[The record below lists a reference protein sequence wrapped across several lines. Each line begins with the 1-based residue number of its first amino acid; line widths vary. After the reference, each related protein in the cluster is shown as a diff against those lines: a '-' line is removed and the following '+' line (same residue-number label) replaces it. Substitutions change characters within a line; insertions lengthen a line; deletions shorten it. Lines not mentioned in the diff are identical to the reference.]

1 LKAYITLWLL
11 FFTGSSFSQVLQKG
25 LLIDSIICDQTPNQ
39 SYALYL
45 PSYYDSLK
53 KWPAIYVFEP
63 GARGSLPVNK
73 FSPGA
78 EELGYIIIASNN
90 SRNGSWEV
98 AFEAGDA
105 LFLDTFSKFSIDP
118 TRVYTSGFSGGSRVA
133 SAIAAITGKING
145 VIACGAGFAGSKE
158 YHLPDSSSVFYAAIV
173 GNQDM
178 NYQEH
183 RQLAGHLEQKK
194 VVNTLIIFNEGHQW
208 PQSSYLT
215 EALYWMELQCFKR
228 GIATSENYSLMKSY
242 ELTKNRGDSMLQAG
256 DMMMAMEVYR
266 KMIKDYNGLLE
277 LSDLSAKIS
286 SIEVNKE
293 YSKQLKKSERINEQE
308 LDYQKELSEAFTELY
323 FTKLNVDNDSTLKD
337 MNWWKN
343 KINFIKRLAKKN
355 DFQTQNM
362 ALRVLNLI
370 WARSAE
376 SSFNYIDLKEFKT
389 ALVLNKIW
397 LYTEPNTWGKWNMAK
412 ILAYMNDQSF
422 IGYLEE
428 VINESPKISKQLI
441 MKENAFKTYL
451 DDPKMKAI
459 LSQLE

>member
-1 LKAYITLWLL
+1 
-11 FFTGSSFSQVLQKG
+11 
-25 LLIDSIICDQTPNQ
+25 
-39 SYALYL
+39 
-45 PSYYDSLK
+45 
-53 KWPAIYVFEP
+53 
-63 GARGSLPVNK
+63 
-73 FSPGA
+73 
-78 EELGYIIIASNN
+78 
-90 SRNGSWEV
+90 
-98 AFEAGDA
+98 
-105 LFLDTFSKFSIDP
+105 
-118 TRVYTSGFSGGSRVA
+118 
-133 SAIAAITGKING
+133 
-145 VIACGAGFAGSKE
+145 
-158 YHLPDSSSVFYAAIV
+158 
-173 GNQDM
+173 
-178 NYQEH
+178 
-183 RQLAGHLEQKK
+183 
-194 VVNTLIIFNEGHQW
+194 
-208 PQSSYLT
+208 
-215 EALYWMELQCFKR
+215 
-228 GIATSENYSLMKSY
+228 
-242 ELTKNRGDSMLQAG
+242 
-256 DMMMAMEVYR
+256 
-266 KMIKDYNGLLE
+266 
-277 LSDLSAKIS
+277 
-286 SIEVNKE
+286 
-293 YSKQLKKSERINEQE
+293 
-308 LDYQKELSEAFTELY
+308 LSEAFTELY